1 MQTTLLLGFVLFL
14 MWLVMSAPIGL
25 RTISRTIR
33 VNASLE
39 SIRSALHP
47 FGDDFTWNEAVSAVE
62 KFDGST
68 GRMTTTHHDRSGG
81 FIERDFAIEDAGDSW
96 RTRFTSDTSLAQD
109 FWQDHE
115 MSASLKEVEEN
126 VTDVTIAETDT
137 YRGIAFMVFRFF
149 AMRRQSLKLKI
160 WAEQGSFRRG
170 GIFERP
176 STQFGMAL
184 ISALLLWPV
193 FGLNQDGLFLSVMLT
208 VVVGLHEL
216 GHIIA
221 FRMMGHKGARMIF
234 IPILGGIAMGGRP
247 YDRHF
252 EIGFSAL
259 MGAGF
264 SAFLMAIVML
274 IAMSLQWHIDP
285 MIWQGLIVFA
295 LMGSLFNLGNLIP
308 VWKFDGGQVLRQVFR
323 SRIGLSI
330 GSFVLLSWFFGVGF
344 ALGLPSNLL
353 IVAGA
358 VFALLSIMT
367 SRGGIKPKKPLTPM
381 TGQER
386 FAILAAF
393 AAVFS
398 IHASVLVWSADRLLA

>member
-1 MQTTLLLGFVLFL
+1 MQTALLLGFVLLL

-25 RTISRTIR
+25 RTITRTIR
-33 VNASLE
+33 VNGSLAR
-39 SIRSALHP
+39 IKGALHP
-47 FGDDFTWNEAVSAVE
+47 FGDDFTWNQAVSSVE
-62 KFDGST
+62 QFDAQSGK
-68 GRMTTTHHDRSGG
+68 MVTTHTDRSGG
-81 FIERDFAIEDAGDSW
+81 FIERDFAIDDDGNSW
-96 RTRFTSDTSLAQD
+96 RARFTSDTSLAQD
-109 FWQDHE
+109 FWKDHE
-115 MSASLKEVEEN
+115 MATSLKAIAGN
-126 VTDVTIAETDT
+126 VTDVTISETDR

-149 AMRRQSLKLKI
+149 SLRRQALKLKI
-160 WAEQGSFRRG
+160 WAEQGTFKRG
-170 GIFERP
+170 GIFEKP
-176 STQFGMAL
+176 STQFGMAAL
-184 ISALLLWPV
+184 SALLLWPV
-193 FGLNQDGLFLSVMLT
+193 FGLHFDGFVLSVMLT

-264 SAFLMAIVML
+264 SAFLMALVML
-274 IAMSLQWHIDP
+274 LGLTLQWQIDP
-285 MIWQGLIVFA
+285 VIWQGMIVFA
-295 LMGSLFNLGNLIP
+295 VMGSLFNLGNLIP

-344 ALGLPSNLL
+344 AMGLPSNML

-358 VFALLSIMT
+358 IFTLLSVMT
-367 SRGGIKPKKPLTPM
+367 SRGGIKPKNPLTPM
-381 TGQER
+381 SGNER

-398 IHASVLVWSADRLLA
+398 IHASVLVWSADKLLA